1 MKKQDQREDP
11 LEAARRQRQQQESDL
26 PPDADVE
33 ERFNEFWK
41 KNGVG
46 IFIAIAL
53 GAVIVLG
60 YQISNYYNEQREEGV
75 RAAYTAAASN
85 AERLDFA
92 EEHQGH
98 PLAGVTWMELAEEVY
113 NEGDAQAALSYYE
126 RAADVLEGS
135 PLGDR
140 ARLGVAMSQ
149 LLLGET
155 EDARMGLEVLAEN
168 RMALD
173 ATRAE
178 AAYHLAVIHWEAD
191 NAEGMRDAL
200 DRIFE
205 LGDASMWAFRAQMLQ
220 SRVPGL

>member
-11 LEAARRQRQQQESDL
+11 LEAARRQRQQQESGL

-33 ERFNEFWK
+33 ERFNKFWE
-41 KNGVG
+41 KNGIG

-53 GAVIVLG
+53 GAIIVLG
-60 YQISNYYNEQREEGV
+60 YQISTYVGEQREAGV
-75 RAAYTAAASN
+75 REAYMAASSSV
-85 AERLDFA
+85 EQISFA
-92 EEHQGH
+92 EEYAKH
-98 PLAGVTWMELAEEVY
+98 PLAGVTWMELAEAVY
-113 NEGDAQAALSYYE
+113 TEEDFGQALAYYQ
-126 RAADVLEGS
+126 RAVDVLQGN

-149 LLLGET
+149 LMLGQT
-155 EDARMGLEVLAEN
+155 EDARLGLEILAED

-173 ATRAE
+173 VTRAE
-178 AAYHLAVIHWEAD
+178 AAYHLAVVYWEAG
-191 NAEGMRDAL
+191 NSEGMREAL

-220 SRVPGL
+220 HRVPAL